1 VSAAEAARRAR
12 VRLDELLVA
21 RGLAVSRAEA
31 ARLILAGQ
39 VRLPGGVAPKPGR
52 FVSAGTALERVA
64 PAPFVG
70 RGGEKLAAALDAFA
84 VRVEGRVCL
93 DVGASTGGFTD
104 CLLSRGA
111 RHVHAV
117 DVGQGQLH
125 PRLRGDSRVSVWEG
139 VNARH
144 LAPDRFPELP
154 SLATIDVSFISLAKV
169 LPAVASCVAA
179 SAEIVAL
186 VKPQFEAG
194 PAEVGKGGVVRAW
207 TARRAAVRS
216 VADAAR
222 ALGFG
227 VAGVAASA
235 LHGPKGNR
243 EVFLRLARGT
253 AAPASLEGDR
263 FEAALAAEVPATPE
277 PARPGERRP
286 PSRAPG
292 RARARG

>member
-1 VSAAEAARRAR
+1 MSPAEAARGAR
-12 VRLDELLVA
+12 VRLDELMVA
-21 RGLAVSRAEA
+21 RGLAASRAEA

-39 VRLPGGVAPKPGR
+39 VRLPGGVAPKAGR
-52 FVSAGTALERVA
+52 LVPLDTALERVA

-125 PRLRGDSRVSVWEG
+125 PRLRRDPRVSVWEG

-144 LAPDRFPELP
+144 LTPERFPEPP
-154 SLATIDVSFISLAKV
+154 SLATIDVSFISLGKV
-169 LPAVASCVAA
+169 LPAVVACLAA

-186 VKPQFEAG
+186 VKPQFEVG
-194 PAEVGKGGVVRAW
+194 PAQVGKGGVVRAW
-207 TARRAAVRS
+207 SARRAAVRG
-216 VADAAR
+216 VAEAAR

-227 VAGVAASA
+227 SAGVAASA

-243 EVFLRLARGT
+243 EVFLHLGRGV
-253 AAPASLEGDR
+253 AAPPPLEDDR
-263 FEAALAAEVPATPE
+263 FAAALAVEVPAAPE
-277 PARPGERRP
+277 PARPAE
-286 PSRAPG
+286 
-292 RARARG
+292 